1 MGLND
6 FTIKNNV
13 RALPVFILADTSGS
27 MEGEKIQALNN
38 ALREMVSSLS
48 SVEDIR
54 GEFKV
59 SIITFGGDVTLHQD
73 LENVDKIQLTELTA
87 RGNTPMGSAISLV
100 SELINDKSIVPST
113 AYTPTIVLVSDGMP
127 TDIRVEDATFDDYI
141 NWEPIVQLQ
150 SSENR
155 TSKCLRLAMG
165 IGSDA
170 DNDMLK
176 AFVNNSSIPVFK
188 SKDAA
193 GIQSFFKWVTMSTVS
208 RMTSA
213 NPNNTDSILPDELI
227 EEDLP
232 L

>member
-1 MGLND
+1 
-6 FTIKNNV
+6 
-13 RALPVFILADTSGS
+13 
-27 MEGEKIQALNN
+27 
-38 ALREMVSSLS
+38 
-48 SVEDIR
+48 
-54 GEFKV
+54 
-59 SIITFGGDVTLHQD
+59 
-73 LENVDKIQLTELTA
+73 
-87 RGNTPMGSAISLV
+87 
-100 SELINDKSIVPST
+100 
-113 AYTPTIVLVSDGMP
+113 MP

-155 TSKCLRLAMG
+155 ASKCLRLAMG
-165 IGSDA
+165 IGADA